1 MGKELGKTIDDHHC
15 HYHTYY
21 DTEPCNFI
29 QGCMSLKQ
37 QTWERLINNDRNKS
51 STKLVK
57 LQDMAT
63 MAISNNVT
71 KTIQQPFKLLGLLNA
86 TTFGCTTYA

>member
-21 DTEPCNFI
+21 DRFCNFI

-63 MAISNNVT
+63 IAISNNVT
-71 KTIQQPFKLLGLLNA
+71 KTFQQPF
-86 TTFGCTTYA
+86 TVSCWDC